1 MAALFLA
8 SKINENALKLREVIN
23 TYSVY
28 DGKESL
34 VLNEKVNITLSFAK
48 LNISYHVCSII

>member
-8 SKINENALKLREVIN
+8 SKINESALKLRDIIN

-28 DGKESL
+28 DGKEEL
-34 VLNEKVNITLSFAK
+34 VLNEKV
-48 LNISYHVCSII
+48 SYATFPN